1 MVAPRAV
8 PEAVS
13 RTPRVIVV
21 EGLVVVGVCPRLSVD
36 PLLREH
42 AWGYFVVIVVMLD
55 DLRRCHLSF
64 NDAGRRLSFNFS
76 PLVVFPFAVPR
87 TIVICGERRCRE

>member
-21 EGLVVVGVCPRLSVD
+21 ERFVVVRVCPRLSVD
-36 PLLREH
+36 PLLRIH
-42 AWGYFVVIVVMLD
+42 AI
-55 DLRRCHLSF
+55 SQ
-64 NDAGRRLSFNFS
+64 
-76 PLVVFPFAVPR
+76 
-87 TIVICGERRCRE
+87 

>member
-21 EGLVVVGVCPRLSVD
+21 EGLVVIRVCPRLSVD
-36 PLLREH
+36 PLLGVH
-42 AWGYFVVIVVMLD
+42 ARSYLVVIVVMLD
-55 DLRRCHLSF
+55 DFRRCQLSL

-76 PLVVFPFAVPR
+76 PFIVFPFAVPR
-87 TIVICGERRCRE
+87 TIVICGEHRCCE